1 MQIMLGQSLFQSFIS
16 TGLGSFIA
24 GAAYGLVVVAT
35 LGILTFTFNK
45 FDREPAPI
53 TQQNNKK

>member
-1 MQIMLGQSLFQSFIS
+1 MLGQSLFQSFIS

-35 LGILTFTFNK
+35 LGILTLTFNK
-45 FDREPAPI
+45 FDREPALI